1 MPEEPLKADA
11 GADVLAGVAGAA
23 EAPPASAVA
32 AISPAPPPAG
42 ALPPVSDWSP
52 LRNPVFRAL
61 WIASAVSYVGYEIR
75 NYAAPLLMGDFLKQS
90 NLSQGMILY
99 TFTASTLPIPLL
111 VLFAGALADRVDRR
125 KLLIVTHIWMML
137 AAGGLGALT
146 IADMMTPWRLL
157 GFLFAIGAGY
167 AMMNPAL
174 LAVLPELVEPRELKS
189 ALALNSVN
197 MNIARV
203 LGPAIGGL
211 AIAVVAGTQPYYVGK
226 GIAFLA
232 TALSLVGVV
241 YVLARW
247 EPAKRKAVAHNES
260 MLGSVW
266 KGVHYAFTSPR
277 LLAINARIFLFMLFA
292 GILPTACAG
301 ICKVSPD
308 FGEIGAS
315 KMMAFFGVGAIIGVY
330 LMQALQRR
338 FGVEPIVFLC
348 TVLYGAAMLAVAR
361 MSSVSI
367 GCAAMFV
374 AGFNW
379 VIVPTNFNIATQ
391 TAVPAW
397 IKGRSMGVYVLVL
410 WGSMSLGSRIF
421 GQVAGVFQQHEL
433 DGQRWSLFAAG
444 VGVLVGSIA
453 IIWLRLVPP
462 KIAADSAPAARPE
475 TSQPAERK

>member
-1 MPEEPLKADA
+1 MAEEFSNTDA
-11 GADVLAGVAGAA
+11 AATETPTSAPTVAT
-23 EAPPASAVA
+23 
-32 AISPAPPPAG
+32 ISSIAPPAG
-42 ALPPVSDWSP
+42 ASPPVSDWSP
-52 LRNPVFRAL
+52 LKSPVFRAL
-61 WIASAVSYVGYEIR
+61 WIASAVSYIGYEIR
-75 NYAAPLLMGDFLKQS
+75 NYAAPLLMGDFLKPFE
-90 NLSQGMILY
+90 LSQGMIFY

-137 AAGGLGALT
+137 AAGSLGVLT
-146 IADMMTPWRLL
+146 IAHLMTPWRLL

-211 AIAVVAGTQPYYVGK
+211 AIVVIAGTQPYYVGK

-247 EPAKRKAVAHNES
+247 KPAKRKAVAHNES
-260 MLGSVW
+260 MLRSVG

-301 ICKVSPD
+301 ICKVSATL
-308 FGEIGAS
+308 GEPGAS
-315 KMMAFFGVGAIIGVY
+315 KMMAFFGVGAILGVY
-330 LMQALQRR
+330 LMQMLQRR
-338 FGVEPIVFLC
+338 FGVEQIVFLC

-361 MSSVSI
+361 MPNIFI
-367 GCAAMFV
+367 GCGAMFV

-397 IKGRSMGVYVLVL
+397 IKGRAMGMYVLVL
-410 WGSMSLGSRIF
+410 WGSMSLGSQIF
-421 GQVAGVFQQHEL
+421 GQLAGILQHHGL

-444 VGVLVGSIA
+444 IGVLVGSIG

-462 KIAADSAPAARPE
+462 KIVGDSASAARP
-475 TSQPAERK
+475 

>member
-1 MPEEPLKADA
+1 MAQESLQVDSEETANKARMR
-11 GADVLAGVAGAA
+11 GAA
-23 EAPPASAVA
+23 AAAQSAPA
-32 AISPAPPPAG
+32 
-42 ALPPVSDWSP
+42 PVSDWSP

-61 WIASAVSYVGYEIR
+61 WIASAVSYTGFEIR
-75 NYAAPLLMGDFLKQS
+75 NYAAPLLMGDFCKLHPE
-90 NLSQGMILY
+90 LSKGMILY

-125 KLLIVTHIWMML
+125 KLLIATHVWMML
-137 AAGGLGALT
+137 AAGALGVLT
-146 IADMMTPWRLL
+146 IGNLISPALL
-157 GFLFAIGAGY
+157 LAFLFAIGAGY

-211 AIAVVAGTQPYYVGK
+211 AIVVLAGRQPYYVGK

-241 YVLARW
+241 YVLAMW
-247 EPAKRKAVAHNES
+247 KPAARKAAPGES
-260 MLGSVW
+260 ILGSVW

-277 LLAINARIFLFMLFA
+277 LLAINARIFLFMVFA

-301 ICKVSPD
+301 ICKENVD
-308 FGEIGAS
+308 LLRGESGAS
-315 KMMAFFGVGAIIGVY
+315 IMMAFFGVGAIIGVY

-338 FGVEPIVFLC
+338 FGVERVVVVC
-348 TVLYGAAMLAVAR
+348 TVLYGGAMLGVAR
-361 MSSVSI
+361 MPIISV

-391 TAVPAW
+391 LAVPAW
-397 IKGRSMGVYVLVL
+397 IKGRTMGVYVLVL
-410 WGSMSLGSRIF
+410 WGSMSLGSMIF
-421 GQVAGVFQQHEL
+421 GRVAGGI
-433 DGQRWSLFAAG
+433 GQRWSLFAAG
-444 VGVLVGSIA
+444 VGVIVGSLA
-453 IIWLRLVPP
+453 IIWLRLHPRGGDGP
-462 KIAADSAPAARPE
+462 PAAVRSESP
-475 TSQPAERK
+475 QPNVRQ